1 MIIKRM
7 GGEPSFML
15 TVMSL
20 KENGPLTRQMATAHT
35 TTRMGAST
43 RVHGLTIFRMGKERK
58 PGRTSRHTRGC
69 TKEAKNKVRE
79 PTCGLMGRCTRVFGV
94 AIKFK
99 VKASIGGPT
108 AAFTREIGWIIKCTE
123 KEN

>member
-1 MIIKRM
+1 MALVTRANGVIIKRM

-58 PGRTSRHTRGC
+58 PGRTSQHTRGC
-69 TKEAKNKVRE
+69 TKEAKN
-79 PTCGLMGRCTRVFGV
+79 
-94 AIKFK
+94 
-99 VKASIGGPT
+99 
-108 AAFTREIGWIIKCTE
+108 IIT
-123 KEN
+123 NIQ

>member
-58 PGRTSRHTRGC
+58 PGRTSQHTRGC
-69 TKEAKNKVRE
+69 TKEAKNMVRE

-99 VKASIGGPT
+99 VKASIGGLM
-108 AAFTREIGWIIKCTE
+108 AVCIKENGLKIKCTA
-123 KEN
+123 KED